1 MATLTRIAKNSAGT
15 LSHTFLV
22 DETATD
28 ATGSVTYAV
37 VDAAGASVASGTAS
51 SGGVGT
57 GTYSFTLAAQSALKA
72 LTVTWSATI
81 AGSATTVTTYAEV
94 VGGFFFSLKQGRDS
108 DASLADT
115 SVYPTADLTAARL
128 EVEVEC
134 ENICDLAFVP
144 RYARVVLDGSGT
156 DELLLQHPDRTYRS
170 VAEVRTIRSVTMA
183 SSVDG
188 TFTAFTAAELADLA
202 VNADGTITRTGGQAF
217 TEGRRNVIV
226 EYEYGLDSPPSDLVR
241 EAKIRLRTVLN
252 SNKSGVP
259 DRASSFT
266 MVDGGTFRLDMPG
279 PHKTGIPTVDAA
291 YGRYSRRTTGT
302 GANARQVPA
311 SRTLTYRPQAGSLFH
326 GWGHR

>member
-22 DETATD
+22 DETPTD
-28 ATGSVTYAV
+28 SSTTVTYAV
-37 VDAAGASVASGTAS
+37 VDATGASVASGNAS
-51 SGGVGT
+51 SSATGV
-57 GTYSFTLAAQSALKA
+57 YSFVLAAQSALKA

-81 AGSATTVTTYAEV
+81 AGSATSATTYAEV
-94 VGGFFFSLKQGRDS
+94 VGGLFFSLAQARSS

-115 SVYPTADLTAARL
+115 SIYPTADLVAARL

-144 RYARVVLDGSGT
+144 RYARVVLDGTGT
-156 DELLLQHPDRTYRS
+156 SDLLLQHPDRTYRS
-170 VAEVRTIRSVTMA
+170 VAEVRTVRSVSM
-183 SSVDG
+183 SDSPDG
-188 TFTAFTAAELADLA
+188 TFTSFSAAQLADLA
-202 VNADGTITRTGGQAF
+202 AAADGTLRRTGGDVF
-217 TEGRRNVIV
+217 TAGHRNVIV
-226 EYEYGLDSPPSDLVR
+226 EYEYGLDAPPSDLVR

-252 SNKSGVP
+252 ANKSGVP

-266 MVDGGTFRLDMPG
+266 MTDGGTFRLDMPG
-279 PHKTGIPTVDAA
+279 PFKTGIPTVDAA
-291 YGRYSRRTTGT
+291 YGRYSRRSTGT

-326 GWGHR
+326 GWGRR